1 MQIQH
6 LCQIHLIA
14 PIHWVSVCLR
24 MLWMNWPC
32 CLILRDASFAAASH
46 FPQHLQRQFFNFSLL
61 FSLRCSALV
70 FHFAGW
76 SLPFSVFIFHIVLAF
91 GIFHL
96 KVAFLSP
103 FLSFLLFL
111 FLAVPVSIFTSIRFD
126 FWVLICM
133 PQMAS
138 ERILVCLLPY
148 WQTGISISSS
158 AANNWICY
166 KPCYFSMH
174 TLFALQL
181 MHTIPLTPLPP
192 SSSACWPQNV
202 SVSSNSICI

>member
-1 MQIQH
+1 
-6 LCQIHLIA
+6 
-14 PIHWVSVCLR
+14 
-24 MLWMNWPC
+24 MLPHPQWRIFGC
-32 CLILRDASFAAASH
+32 CLTFPTALAASV
-46 FPQHLQRQFFNFSLL
+46 FQFFSSFSDAQL
-61 FSLRCSALV
+61 CV
-70 FHFAGW
+70 FHFPAW
-76 SLPFSVFIFHIVLAF
+76 SLPFSVLILHIVLAS

-96 KVAFLSP
+96 KVAFLSS
-103 FLSFLLFL
+103 FLS
-111 FLAVPVSIFTSIRFD
+111 VSLSSRYPCLD
-126 FWVLICM
+126 LRQYSLRFWVLICM

-181 MHTIPLTPLPP
+181 MHTIPLTAFRAYPL
-192 SSSACWPQNV
+192 ACWQQNV
-202 SVSSNSICI
+202 LVSSNSICI

>member
-61 FSLRCSALV
+61 FSLRCSAFRFPFCSLE
-70 FHFAGW
+70 FAIFSSHFSHCFGLW
-76 SLPFSVFIFHIVLAF
+76 HFSFESRM
-91 GIFHL
+91 
-96 KVAFLSP
+96 SP
-103 FLSFLLFL
+103 SLSFFLFL
-111 FLAVPVSIFTSIRFD
+111 FLAVPVSIFDSIRFD

-181 MHTIPLTPLPP
+181 MHTIPLTALPP
-192 SSSACWPQNV
+192 SSPACWPQNV

>member
-6 LCQIHLIA
+6 LQQIHLIA

-32 CLILRDASFAAASH
+32 CPILRDASLAAASH

-61 FSLRCSALV
+61 FPMLSFAFSIFKLGVCHFQFSFCTLFWPLAFFIWKSHFCLLFSLSLSSRSPCLDFRQYSLR
-70 FHFAGW
+70 
-76 SLPFSVFIFHIVLAF
+76 
-91 GIFHL
+91 
-96 KVAFLSP
+96 
-103 FLSFLLFL
+103 
-111 FLAVPVSIFTSIRFD
+111 

-181 MHTIPLTPLPP
+181 MHTIPLTAFRAYPL
-192 SSSACWPQNV
+192 ACWQQNV
-202 SVSSNSICI
+202 LVSSNSICI